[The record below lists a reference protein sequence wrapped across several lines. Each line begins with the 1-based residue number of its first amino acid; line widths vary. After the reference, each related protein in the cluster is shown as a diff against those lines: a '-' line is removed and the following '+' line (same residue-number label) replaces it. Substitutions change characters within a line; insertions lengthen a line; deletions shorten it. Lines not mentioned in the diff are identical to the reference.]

1 MSYYTISYNHFSQCT
16 SQCFFPPGV
25 ATTGSWWILWDVL
38 EPDSPASPRM
48 SGKLWMWEISGWT
61 NWKCPGIS
69 GVLEFQTLFFFR
81 KNITENLSCQTGSPS
96 AVLMKNWVSETLA
109 TFSSSWSSTSSA
121 LWSSVNKTQSC
132 RISGTCWGFLHCPRH
147 TCLIGRPKPGVG
159 KTRQNFLLVF
169 LNRSPYA
176 ESCRTFSPQLPRRP
190 CTAITSGSIGTSLT
204 SFASAA
210 WDSRKHRCKAPLLRC
225 CKAPLLRCC
234 FAVPG
239 HYKWHRV
246 NSGSFHRWRCHRP
259 GHPVESQFY

>member
-1 MSYYTISYNHFSQCT
+1 MSYYIILYHIIIFINAHPSVFS
-16 SQCFFPPGV
+16 PGV

-61 NWKCPGIS
+61 NWKCPEIS
-69 GVLEFQTLFFFR
+69 GVLEFQTIFFSEKYYREPVLPNWLTLSGLDEKLGFWDSCNVFYIVVFHIECFVKLSEQDSELQNQRYMLGISSLSASHVFDRKTKTRCR
-81 KNITENLSCQTGSPS
+81 KNNAEFPVSLSQQIP
-96 AVLMKNWVSETLA
+96 V
-109 TFSSSWSSTSSA
+109 
-121 LWSSVNKTQSC
+121 C
-132 RISGTCWGFLHCPRH
+132 RI
-147 TCLIGRPKPGVG
+147 V
-159 KTRQNFLLVF
+159 QNF
-169 LNRSPYA
+169 
-176 ESCRTFSPQLPRRP
+176 FSPQLPRRP

-210 WDSRKHRCKAPLLRC
+210 WDELRFQKARKCGPNSHR
-225 CKAPLLRCC
+225 C

-259 GHPVESQFY
+259 GHPVESQFLTNH

>member
-1 MSYYTISYNHFSQCT
+1 MSYYIILYHIIIFINAHPSVFS
-16 SQCFFPPGV
+16 PGV

-61 NWKCPGIS
+61 NWKCPEIS
-69 GVLEFQTLFFFR
+69 GVLEFQTIFFFR

-132 RISGTCWGFLHCPRH
+132 RISGICWGFLHCPRH
-147 TCLIGRPKPGVG
+147 TCLIGKPKPGVG
-159 KTRQNFLLVF
+159 KTMQNFLLVF

-176 ESCRTFSPQLPRRP
+176 ESCRTFSHRNSLEGPVLQLLPGVLERLWLHLRLQP
-190 CTAITSGSIGTSLT
+190 EMN
-204 SFASAA
+204 
-210 WDSRKHRCKAPLLRC
+210 WDSRKPENVGPIRTAASLCQVITSDIVSILEASIAGDATVR
-225 CKAPLLRCC
+225 
-234 FAVPG
+234 G
-239 HYKWHRV
+239 IQWRV
-246 NSGSFHRWRCHRP
+246 SF
-259 GHPVESQFY
+259 

>member
-16 SQCFFPPGV
+16 SQCFFSSRCGNHGILVDPLRR
-25 ATTGSWWILWDVL
+25 SWAWQPSVSADVRKAVDVGNFRMNQL
-38 EPDSPASPRM
+38 EM
-48 SGKLWMWEISGWT
+48 SGNFRSS
-61 NWKCPGIS
+61 GIS
-69 GVLEFQTLFFFR
+69 NNFFFR

-234 FAVPG
+234 CAVPG